1 MPKTKATQRQKANA
15 FRDKYPNEFQVT
27 PADDL
32 FCKLCEKTVVC
43 EKSFH
48 VEAHRK
54 TAVHTRGLSRLPSGP
69 PANQTFLLTRPD
81 SFKQLVIE
89 SMVHMDIP
97 LNKLRHK
104 SMKKLA
110 DFCGKE
116 LPLAT
121 AGRKMVSEIAE
132 TKKKKIAEK
141 LRGESI
147 FVIADESECKSIKFV
162 NVMCGSLSN
171 PEKSYLVSC
180 KATKTSVTDVVTRAI
195 DDTLKVLAIERND
208 VLLITFPAI
217 DNLISSVKAATFRS
231 RQRRNL
237 FPQAPP
243 APVLTRWASWLE
255 AGLFYAEQYSEV
267 KDIVLSFED
276 DGLIVSKAKS
286 AISHADLQTE
296 LIN

>member
-32 FCKLCEKTVVC
+32 FCKLRGKTVVC

-48 VEAHRK
+48 VDAHRK

-69 PANQTFLLTRPD
+69 PANQTFLPTRPD
-81 SFKQLVIE
+81 SFKQLVFE
-89 SMVHMDIP
+89 SMVDMDIL

-110 DFCGKE
+110 DFCEKE
-116 LPLAT
+116 LPSGT

-147 FVIADESECKSIKFV
+147 LLLLMKVSTSQS
-162 NVMCGSLSN
+162 SLLTLCVD
-171 PEKSYLVSC
+171 PW
-180 KATKTSVTDVVTRAI
+180 ATPKNRILFHVRQQKPLLLMWLRA
-195 DDTLKVLAIERND
+195 E
-208 VLLITFPAI
+208 
-217 DNLISSVKAATFRS
+217 
-231 RQRRNL
+231 
-237 FPQAPP
+237 
-243 APVLTRWASWLE
+243 LT
-255 AGLFYAEQYSEV
+255 
-267 KDIVLSFED
+267 
-276 DGLIVSKAKS
+276 
-286 AISHADLQTE
+286 TP
-296 LIN
+296 